1 VLYESGAASTFATWL
16 VSLYAVT
23 VIIGRFI
30 SGYALDR
37 IEPHIVAVVTLG
49 LPAIG
54 LFALASPFDA
64 SWVLIGAITL
74 TGLAQGAEGDIGA
87 ILTSRKFDLA
97 HYSFIYSFII
107 AAMGAAAAVGSLV
120 LSYLLH
126 RTDSYNE
133 FLVLAG
139 IATLFGVVCFYFI
152 GRHGRSGLSERRQPA
167 PPSP

>member
-1 VLYESGAASTFATWL
+1 MTTSYDSTSTSSHSPNNNGSGMGFWKILGIVVVALIAPA
-16 VSLYAVT
+16 
-23 VIIGRFI
+23 IIGPV
-30 SGYALDR
+30 LK
-37 IEPHIVAVVTLG
+37 G
-49 LPAIG
+49 LFWIG